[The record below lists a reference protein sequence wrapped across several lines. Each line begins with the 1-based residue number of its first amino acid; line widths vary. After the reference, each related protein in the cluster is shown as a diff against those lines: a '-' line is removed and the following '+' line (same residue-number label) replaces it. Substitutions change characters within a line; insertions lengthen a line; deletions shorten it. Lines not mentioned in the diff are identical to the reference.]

1 MLNTT
6 QYLSSRTDSLR
17 SSAIKRFHFFFFPIF
32 KDKSGLSI
40 THYNLAHH
48 KIAHAVQAKPLFSPC

>member
-48 KIAHAVQAKPLFSPC
+48 KIAHAAS